1 MADGRIVFL
10 DANLIDGDNPA
21 IAGQSVVVEGTRI
34 TSVGPASP
42 AAQDGDRVIDL
53 AGKTLMPGMISCHF
67 HAGFGAFGA
76 GIASPILGLEAPPAY
91 VGMLAAKNANTAL
104 QCGFTGIIGS
114 SNGDGLDVALK
125 EAILAGLVEGPR
137 SLACTT
143 EFMCSGDMA
152 DGNNRSWFMDLG
164 RSGLTRVLDG
174 AEAFRAAAREE
185 LGRGCDVVKLSVSP
199 GHGSAPAP
207 ELCYLSEDEIRAVVE
222 VAHDRGKLVR
232 AHVASKVGILRCAET
247 GVDIIDHADKL
258 DAECIDAIVKA
269 GSSVAPTMLWYERFL
284 GLAESW
290 DHSQQI
296 FPIGDGFPEALEDTL
311 ARIRG
316 VREDFDYTCSMLPEL
331 AKSGVRIV
339 VGDDFGTPLMPH
351 GDYASELVLYTKQ
364 LGIPAIDVLRWATK
378 NGAELMGLGNELGT
392 IESGK
397 LADLLVVDGDPIS
410 DIGVLAD
417 PARMPAIMKDGRFVR
432 DFVG

>member
-1 MADGRIVFL
+1 MAERIIL
-10 DANLIDGDNPA
+10 RDANLIDGQNPA
-21 IAGQSVVVEGTRI
+21 VAGQTVVVEGNRI
-34 TSVGPASP
+34 TQVGAQAAPA
-42 AAQDGDRVIDL
+42 QGDRVIEL
-53 AGKTLMPGMISCHF
+53 GGKTLMPGMVQSHF

-76 GIASPILGLEAPPAY
+76 GTSAPILGLEASPPY
-91 VGMLAAKNANTAL
+91 FGMLAAKNANTAL
-104 QCGFTGIIGS
+104 QCGFTSIIGS
-114 SNGDGLDVALK
+114 SNGDYLDVALK
-125 EAILAGLVEGPR
+125 EAIIAGLVEGPR
-137 SLACTT
+137 SLACTR

-152 DGNNRSWFMDLG
+152 DGKNRSWFMDIG
-164 RSGLTRVLDG
+164 HSGLTRVLDG
-174 AEAFRAAAREE
+174 AEAFRQAAREE

-207 ELCYLSEDEIRAVVE
+207 ELCYVSEDEIRAVVD

-232 AHVASKVGILRCAET
+232 AHVASKVGILRCAAT

-258 DAECIDAIVKA
+258 DAECIDAMSKA
-269 GSSVAPTMLWYERFL
+269 GSTVVPSMLWYERFL
-284 GLAESW
+284 GLAENW
-290 DHSQQI
+290 DHAQQV

-331 AKSGVRIV
+331 ARSDVRIV

-351 GDYASELVLYTKQ
+351 GDYASELGLYVKQ
-364 LGIPAIDVLRWATK
+364 LGISAIDVLRWATK
-378 NGAELMGLGNELGT
+378 NGAEAMGRGDELGT
-392 IESGK
+392 IEAGK

-417 PARMPAIMKDGRFVR
+417 PARMPAIMKDGEFVR
-432 DFVG
+432 DFLG